1 MLSKFPNYAS
11 NCLPTGQAGPT
22 TQPSKDIWNMTGSR
36 CVTHCKWLTLA
47 VFPFSANSNFTPLV
61 ALAKTIEVTFA
72 PVSIRRVAA
81 ARYVKDLTVSLLLPD
96 AFLPPLQSL
105 NTNKLPFLSSIFP
118 WLSKSSPHITPGFMF
133 EGKTSAQILP
143 LPPPGPPSHTPGM
156 PCHLAL
162 LLVLRTYLRRRQ
174 TCDLSSGVDPNT
186 FWISE
191 EELLESGESQ
201 GTAKEFH
208 EFTIARVVN
217 SILEGGEPK
226 SETNWQASATW
237 AS

>member
-162 LLVLRTYLRRRQ
+162 LLVLRTYLRQRQ
-174 TCDLSSGVDPNT
+174 TWLVLWCRPQH
-186 FWISE
+186 
-191 EELLESGESQ
+191 LL
-201 GTAKEFH
+201 
-208 EFTIARVVN
+208 N
-217 SILEGGEPK
+217 
-226 SETNWQASATW
+226 
-237 AS
+237 